1 MLCPG
6 HVFVAFDIGQN
17 PVWNGNL
24 IHYSG
29 GYRINDM
36 RECVELMFQYII
48 SPIEHDEFFKN
59 MPCEK
64 FMRAST
70 LCRKWAEKFQMEGR
84 DLFDESL
91 STHRLTIEVDN

>member
-1 MLCPG
+1 
-6 HVFVAFDIGQN
+6 
-17 PVWNGNL
+17 
-24 IHYSG
+24 
-29 GYRINDM
+29 M
-36 RECVELMFQYII
+36 R
-48 SPIEHDEFFKN
+48 
-59 MPCEK
+59 K